1 MRGPKERTAI
11 VSKATATISYKGKEY
26 RLRSLSLGPNLD
38 IVIRGRFIR
47 VGRIRN
53 EFWMRASDLPE
64 IPVLVERLRGMPDR
78 PDILVVSQKLP
89 DVQAKYRYPLEWD
102 NLAVTHFSTYADW
115 LAKQVARDA
124 RSQVRKAGREG
135 VRVEVVPFSD
145 GLVEGICSIYNEIP
159 FRQGRKFWH
168 YGKDAEA
175 VKRENSSY
183 LDRSLFLGAYF
194 GAELIGSSSPD
205 GAAWTEVGR
214 VTLTAPPAQ
223 LLAGPAVTGRDTSG
237 VGNTATALMILP
249 IASSVLVLLPR
260 EPGARVALRGF
271 DTALMLSV
279 AYGATTGGMATL
291 IAEEVIM
298 ALRFIYGH
306 QPEPMPG
313 FHLAGGT
320 SFTSPDN
327 GGGVLLVVP
336 EIRQGHVSG
345 KAVYFLSFGID
356 VKDNLL
362 VVPAGYLSAQA

>member
-159 FRQGRKFWH
+159 VRQGRKFWH

-194 GAELIGSSSPD
+194 GAELIGFIKLVFDGEVAHILQILSKSAHFLKRPNNALIAKAVEVSEARGAHYLSYGGYVYGKKEQSSLIEFKKSLGFVKMDIPRYVIPLTVR
-205 GAAWTEVGR
+205 GRLGLKLAWH
-214 VTLTAPPAQ
+214 
-223 LLAGPAVTGRDTSG
+223 
-237 VGNTATALMILP
+237 
-249 IASSVLVLLPR
+249 
-260 EPGARVALRGF
+260 RGF
-271 DTALMLSV
+271 KERIPAP
-279 AYGATTGGMATL
+279 L
-291 IAEEVIM
+291 IYLGSD
-298 ALRFIYGH
+298 LRLKLYR
-306 QPEPMPG
+306 
-313 FHLAGGT
+313 
-320 SFTSPDN
+320 
-327 GGGVLLVVP
+327 VL
-336 EIRQGHVSG
+336 G
-345 KAVYFLSFGID
+345 KAR
-356 VKDNLL
+356 
-362 VVPAGYLSAQA
+362 